1 MIDNLKPYSVTVV
14 RLLWYNQEPIG
25 SRANGFYGKEKMTM

>member
-1 MIDNLKPYSVTVV
+1 MIDNLKPYSVTAV

-25 SRANGFYGKEKMTM
+25 SQVKDSMVREKMTM